1 MVPEGVE
8 SDFGLQGWID
18 TLELKQ
24 IVLIFSLYTLETYRE
39 IVSIVDRTGNSSHY
53 IRPWLLK
60 IIIFVFC
67 DEAYNHNYR
76 WILFVPYIHQR
87 W

>member
-1 MVPEGVE
+1 MAPEGVE
-8 SDFGLQGWID
+8 SDFGLHGWID
-18 TLELKQ
+18 ILELKQ
-24 IVLIFSLYTLETYRE
+24 IFLIFSVYTPKNKE

-67 DEAYNHNYR
+67 DEAYDHNYR
-76 WILFVPYIHQR
+76 WILLLPYIHQR